1 MPSMA
6 YHDRREHPRHP
17 VRAYA
22 HMMRAQ
28 EHCPVEL
35 LDMSFNGARLSSK
48 NLDILN
54 ERAIGAGDEISL
66 IVELE
71 DIRAPNI
78 SEVLEYQT
86 RKILRLRGT
95 LIYRDENI
103 IGVEYRPLSEVDQ
116 VLLTLLLAR
125 PED

>member
-1 MPSMA
+1 MSPPA
-6 YHDRREHPRHP
+6 PQDRREHPRHP
-17 VRAYA
+17 VRAHA

-35 LDMSFNGARLSSK
+35 LDMSFNGARLSSG
-48 NLDILN
+48 NLGELN
-54 ERAIGAGDEISL
+54 ERALEAGDEISL
-66 IVELE
+66 TIELE
-71 DIRAPNI
+71 DIKAPNMDH
-78 SEVLEYQT
+78 VLEHQA
-86 RKILRLRGT
+86 RKMLRLRGT
-95 LIYRDENI
+95 LVYRNEQI

>member
-1 MPSMA
+1 MPPMA
-6 YHDRREHPRHP
+6 PQDRREHPRHP
-17 VRAYA
+17 VRAFA
-22 HMMRAQ
+22 HMLRAQ

-35 LDMSFNGARLSSK
+35 VDMSFNGARLSSR
-48 NLDILN
+48 NLDAMS
-54 ERAIGAGDEISL
+54 ERSIDAGDEINL
-66 IVELE
+66 VVELE
-71 DIRAPNI
+71 DIQAPNI

-95 LIYRDENI
+95 LIHRNGHI

-125 PED
+125 PDD